1 MNRFKELRE
10 ERGYSIR
17 GLETQT
23 GINHNSIN
31 RYENETRDPS
41 TATLKQLA
49 DFFEVSIDYMLNHS
63 SCYVYASYERNPF
76 VFKIRENYYKELKAN
91 EFIYFKNDKRYIDLN
106 KMLGVSED
114 CLELVL
120 EFARIGKLD
129 DLFNKKRFPSDKE
142 ISSLDDDIDIVI
154 TKELINSIL
163 NGTVKK

>member
-17 GLETQT
+17 GLENQT

-76 VFKIRENYYKELKAN
+76 VFKIRENYYKELKEH

-120 EFARIGKLD
+120 EFARIGKID
-129 DLFNKKRFPSDKE
+129 ALFNKKRFPSDKE

-154 TKELINSIL
+154 TKELIASIL
-163 NGTVKK
+163 NAISE